1 MWVISPPSIYTVI
14 THVWKEV
21 TAINT
26 IDYITTILNLKRE
39 DITKCDINTVDDTVY
54 YDITLTRKPKTCPVC
69 NSPMS
74 GHGHKLKLINH
85 PALRDHKGVIRYNAN
100 RYICKVCTKTV
111 FEDNPFSI
119 EGFNSSYLLLQ
130 NAMKLLGDLNYNLTM
145 ISDELNISTTQLSK
159 YLDSYVVIP
168 PRPLPESLGID
179 EIHSKALSKK
189 NSSYICVLVDNNQG
203 SLYELLNSRS
213 KADISMYFSAIP
225 REERLKVKY
234 VTIDMWQPYKD
245 VVKTYL
251 PNAIVAVDPFH
262 VVRHLVY
269 DFEKLRISLMKQC
282 EYGSNAYYL
291 LKKWS
296 WLLVK
301 DSVNLDNPKVFNHRF
316 NQYLNKRDLFNMI
329 IDNFPSLAVAY
340 DLKEEYRYFKRHSSY
355 EQAIER
361 FDLIHCK
368 FKTSGIHQY
377 EEFSDI
383 LSTWREEI
391 LNSFRRPYNNRKL
404 SNSASENINGKIRS
418 YLSVSRG
425 VSNFSRFRKR
435 ALLGL
440 SRDIRYTLRA
450 QLYSESIP
458 KPKRGPY
465 NKDRD

>member
-1 MWVISPPSIYTVI
+1 M
-14 THVWKEV
+14 
-21 TAINT
+21 
-26 IDYITTILNLKRE
+26 NLKKE
-39 DITKCDINTVDDTVY
+39 DIAKCDINAVDNAVY
-54 YDITLTRKPKTCPVC
+54 YNITLTRKPKNCPVC
-69 NSPMS
+69 NSLMF

-85 PALRDHKGVIRYNAN
+85 PALRDYKGVIRYNAN
-100 RYICKVCTKTV
+100 RYLCKVCGKTA
-111 FEDNPFSI
+111 FEDNPFSVA
-119 EGFNSSYLLLQ
+119 GFNSSYLLLQ

-159 YLDSYVVIP
+159 YLDSYVIIP

-189 NSSYICVLVDNNQG
+189 NSSYICVLVDNRKG
-203 SLYELLNSRS
+203 SLYEVLNSRS
-213 KADISMYFSAIP
+213 KADISLYFSTIP
-225 REERLKVKY
+225 REERLKVRC

-262 VVRHLVY
+262 VVKHLVY

-291 LKKWS
+291 LKNCS

-301 DSVNLDNPKVFNHRF
+301 DSVLLDNPKVFNHRF

-329 IDNFPSLAVAY
+329 MDTFPSLALAY
-340 DLKEEYRYFKRHSSY
+340 DLKEEYRYFNKCASY
-355 EQAIER
+355 EQAAER
-361 FDLIHCK
+361 FDIIHSK

-383 LSTWREEI
+383 LSNWREEI
-391 LNSFRRPYNNRKL
+391 LNSFKRPYGNRKL
-404 SNSASENINGKIRS
+404 SNSASENINGKIRAC
-418 YLSVSRG
+418 LSVSRG
-425 VSNFSRFRKR
+425 VSNFQRFRKR

-440 SRDIRYTLRA
+440 SRDIRYTLRS
-450 QLYSESIP
+450 QLYSESVH
-458 KPKRGPY
+458 KSKSGPY
-465 NKDRD
+465 NKDTD

>member
-1 MWVISPPSIYTVI
+1 MWVVFPHSIYTVV
-14 THVWKEV
+14 THDWKEAH
-21 TAINT
+21 TINT
-26 IDYITTILNLKRE
+26 IDYIITLLNLKRE
-39 DITKCDINTVDDTVY
+39 DIAKCDISTVDDTVHY
-54 YDITLTRKPKTCPVC
+54 NITLIRKPKTCPVC
-69 NSPMS
+69 SSPMI

-85 PALRDHKGVIRYNAN
+85 PALRDHKGIIRYNAN
-100 RYICKVCTKTV
+100 RYICKICGKTA

-119 EGFNSSYLLLQ
+119 SGFNSSYLLLQ

-145 ISDELNISTTQLSK
+145 ISDELNISTTQLSR

-189 NSSYICVLVDNNQG
+189 NSSYICVLVDNRHG
-203 SLYELLNSRS
+203 SLYEVLNSRS
-213 KADISMYFSAIP
+213 KTDISLYFSAIP

-234 VTIDMWQPYKD
+234 VTIDMWQPYKA

-262 VVRHLVY
+262 VVKHLVH

-291 LKKWS
+291 LKKWG

-301 DSVNLDNPKVFNHRF
+301 DDVNLDNPKVFNHRF

-329 IDNFPSLAVAY
+329 MNTFPSIFKAY
-340 DLKEEYRYFKRHSSY
+340 NLKEEYRYFNRYASY
-355 EQAIER
+355 EQAVER
-361 FDLIHCK
+361 FDLVLGK
-368 FKTSGIHQY
+368 FKASGIYQY

-383 LSTWREEI
+383 LITWREEI
-391 LNSFRRPYNNRKL
+391 LNSFKRPYGNRKL

-418 YLSVSRG
+418 YLSISRG
-425 VSNFSRFRKR
+425 VSNFQRFRKR

-440 SRDIRYTLRA
+440 SKDIRFTLRA
-450 QLYSESIP
+450 QLHSESMP

-465 NKDRD
+465 NKPLD